1 MTLTWMHILLG
12 ALVLWNLAAF
22 ATYGIDKR
30 AARHGKRRIPEKTL
44 LLLAALFGAA
54 GSLSAMLLFRHK
66 TKKKKFTILVP
77 LFLLVQLF
85 LLYELGVQSML
96 L

>member
-1 MTLTWMHILLG
+1 MHILLG
-12 ALVLWNLAAF
+12 ALVLWNLVPFAA
-22 ATYGIDKR
+22 YGIDKR
-30 AARHGKRRIPEKTL
+30 AARRGQRRIPEKTL
-44 LLLAALFGAA
+44 LLMAALFGAA

-77 LFLLVQLF
+77 LFLLAQLF
-85 LLYELGVQSML
+85 LLYELGVLGKL

>member
-30 AARHGKRRIPEKTL
+30 AARHGKRRIPEKML